1 MYDEGF
7 LDRSRAYWVRRGAL
21 PHWRQD
27 GALYFVTFRLADS
40 IPASSLEALR
50 EERDAWLACHEE
62 PLGEEDL
69 EEYSRRFVRKLE
81 KWLDA
86 GHGSCALRSEQATEI
101 VERALRHFDGARYEL
116 GEHVVAPNHVHA
128 LVKTSLNVD
137 LSEIEQSWKSYTSK
151 ELLKLEQFRAA
162 FPSRRVWHAESFDH
176 IVRNRE
182 LLEKYEAYIRGHRRG
197 SDAAS

>member
-1 MYDEGF
+1 MFDEGF
-7 LDRSRAYWVRRGAL
+7 LDRSKAYWVRRGAL

-40 IPASSLEALR
+40 IPASSLELLR
-50 EERDAWLACHEE
+50 AERDEWLACHEE
-62 PLGEEDL
+62 PLSESDL
-69 EEYSRRFVRKLE
+69 EEYSRRFVGQLE
-81 KWLDA
+81 RWLDA
-86 GHGSCALRSEQATEI
+86 GHGSCLLRSEQAKEI
-101 VERALRHFDGARYEL
+101 VEQALRHFDGTRYEL

-151 ELLKLEQFRAA
+151 ELLKLDFVRAA

-182 LLEKYEAYIRGHRRG
+182 RLEKYEAYIRNHRER
-197 SDAAS
+197 SVERA